1 MPTPSPTASDTHRVK
16 PGIRIS
22 GGRLR
27 GRKIA
32 APPGLEPTRPTPGI
46 VREALFS
53 ILGQELQVGGFC
65 DLYAGTGS
73 VAVEAI
79 SRGAPR
85 ATAVENHKLALECMR
100 QTSTELKLEG
110 ELEIVAADAMKFRRN
125 PVFHVVFADPPF
137 AKITVEL
144 LDHCLNYCRPG
155 GIAILQWPSDRPQE
169 WPEDVTVRKYGSSM
183 LVIKRKPEATEDA
196 AQQA

>member
-1 MPTPSPTASDTHRVK
+1 MK

-22 GGRLR
+22 GGRFR
-27 GRKIA
+27 GRKVQ

-53 ILGQELQVGGFC
+53 ILGNELQAGGFC

-85 ATAVENHKLALECMR
+85 ATAVENHKIALECLR
-100 QTSTELKLEG
+100 KSAQELGIEG

-125 PVFHVVFADPPF
+125 PVFHIVFADPPF

-144 LDHCLNYCRPG
+144 LDHCLTFCRPG
-155 GIAILQWPSDRPQE
+155 GWAILQWPSDRPQE

-183 LVIKRKPEATEDA
+183 LVIKRKPLSAHDDPAGT
-196 AQQA
+196 